1 MTGLGCSFFSFS
13 FLSKAHIVFRL
24 WCFIRVFHECYSQRF
39 SEEKK
44 KIWFFLNLKN
54 KSPDRLGGCWVQ
66 CCQVGLFYQTLVW
79 NQTQVKSLAI
89 IDSSFALKVFLFTFS
104 YMDTVK
110 YRLNY
115 LFKTERFM
123 FLNFCPNCLKANFR
137 LSLIF
142 TKNNV
147 FFCRIFTFLCDFQ
160 IDSTVFYNK
169 KYK

>member
-1 MTGLGCSFFSFS
+1 M
-13 FLSKAHIVFRL
+13 VF
-24 WCFIRVFHECYSQRF
+24 YSGISWMLQSTIQWRRKNF
-39 SEEKK
+39 M
-44 KIWFFLNLKN
+44 IFLNLKN

-147 FFCRIFTFLCDFQ
+147 FLCAFVGFSPFCVISKLTALYFTRN
-160 IDSTVFYNK
+160 IN
-169 KYK
+169 